1 MEQMNLTTLLGAIAI
16 IALGALQYTLMANGI
31 RDLLRRSR
39 VRGGNK
45 VLWGLVILCLPIA
58 GALMYG
64 WMGPTSFL
72 SRPQARP
79 EPQPRTEPE
88 PDFARNVTP
97 IGHARSVRTAQP
109 QQPLPPPTRIRRTG
123 S

>member
-1 MEQMNLTTLLGAIAI
+1 MNLTTTLGAVAI
-16 IALGALQYTLMANGI
+16 IALGSLQYLLMANGI
-31 RDLLRRSR
+31 RDLLRRPR

-45 VLWGLVILCLPIA
+45 VLWGLVILCLPIG
-58 GALMYG
+58 GALIYG

-72 SRPQARP
+72 SRPQSRSDAGPR
-79 EPQPRTEPE
+79 PQPQ
-88 PDFARNVTP
+88 PDPAPNITP
-97 IGHARSVRTAQP
+97 IGHARSVRTSRP